1 MQELEYQL
9 GRNLNENIAKSYIS
23 ACRTLVIYLRTYI
36 EDENMIDVLNKLNNT
51 LIDVRI
57 KINDPGPYPKN
68 YTVLEEYESY
78 REIIEKARKQ
88 SGLILPQEKEV
99 KNPEQYLEGNF

>member
-1 MQELEYQL
+1 MISVLDK
-9 GRNLNENIAKSYIS
+9 LNEKLIEV
-23 ACRTLVIYLRTYI
+23 RT
-36 EDENMIDVLNKLNNT
+36 
-51 LIDVRI
+51 

-68 YTVLEEYESY
+68 YRVLEEYENY

-88 SGLILPQEKEV
+88 SGLILPQKKEV